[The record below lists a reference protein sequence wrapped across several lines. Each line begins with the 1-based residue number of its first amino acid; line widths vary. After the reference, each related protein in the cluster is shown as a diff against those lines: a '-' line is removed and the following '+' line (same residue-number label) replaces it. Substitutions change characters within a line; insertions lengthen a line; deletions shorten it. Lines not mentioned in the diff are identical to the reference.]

1 MWNKRN
7 RTDNAERSA
16 TAEIGAEAGQKESRG
31 RTYLN
36 RFSKVWSV
44 LYILML
50 AGFVGMILRLDM
62 LPANLLYKVL
72 TVLGA
77 LSLLIFPMLYFK
89 NIHRSRKIV
98 AIVLSVVL
106 MGGYAYGMV
115 NLNDTSSFFRE
126 VTDVGNQTEDFYLIV
141 KKSSSYE
148 KLKDLDGKTAGTYF
162 TTESNYSSA
171 KSKLAGNINITYKI
185 IKTLSKLDDGL
196 LKGDYESVFVSA
208 AQYKTMCE
216 KVSKFKSK
224 TRIIYTIRID
234 VSQKDLSKKVDV
246 TQNSFNIYVSGLD
259 TSGNIR
265 EMSRSDVNMIVTVNP
280 KTHVV
285 LLTSIPR
292 DYEIQLPSYNNA
304 TDKLTHT
311 GIYGIRETIGA
322 VEKLTGI
329 DMNYYVKVN
338 YSTVRRFVD
347 AIGGIDV
354 YSDYDFTTHGMAVQ
368 YTFRKGKNHLDGKKA
383 LAFARERKSFE
394 DGDVQRNR
402 DQAKVMSA
410 IISKCTSSTT
420 ILARYSTILNSCKQ
434 YMEINMEAAQ
444 IKQLVK
450 MQVNGGYKWK
460 IRKQNVEGNSV
471 LETCYSS
478 GDYQVYVMK
487 PDDDDVTNATDKIIG
502 VMDGT
507 VR

>member
-1 MWNKRN
+1 MKKLVKSFLVVATLLAMTMGMATLVSAVEPTVTAPEMIYT
-7 RTDNAERSA
+7 TDKPAVRSYVYNQDMKIEGSSAGVVIPVKVACPGVVQIGLVGTFEKDGYISASKDQNGDGFLQTGLYDSFSTTDTNLSKFFNA
-16 TAEIGAEAGQKESRG
+16 
-31 RTYLN
+31 
-36 RFSKVWSV
+36 
-44 LYILML
+44 
-50 AGFVGMILRLDM
+50 
-62 LPANLLYKVL
+62 
-72 TVLGA
+72 
-77 LSLLIFPMLYFK
+77 
-89 NIHRSRKIV
+89 
-98 AIVLSVVL
+98 
-106 MGGYAYGMV
+106 
-115 NLNDTSSFFRE
+115 
-126 VTDVGNQTEDFYLIV
+126 
-141 KKSSSYE
+141 
-148 KLKDLDGKTAGTYF
+148 KTAGTYF

-216 KVSKFKSK
+216 KVSNFKSK

-311 GIYGIRETIGA
+311 GIYGIQETIGA